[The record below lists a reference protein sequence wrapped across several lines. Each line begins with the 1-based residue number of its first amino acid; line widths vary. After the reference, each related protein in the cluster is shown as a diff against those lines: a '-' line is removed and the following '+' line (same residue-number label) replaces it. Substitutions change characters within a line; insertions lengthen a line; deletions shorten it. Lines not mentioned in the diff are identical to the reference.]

1 MGSQFEHL
9 KLPRIISIELP
20 RRSTGGFGGT
30 KRTNVSEHGKLLL
43 DQISTLI
50 EPVKQKTSPF
60 RLDPKLIFKI
70 KVAEKHSFSDDL
82 VTQIGLNV
90 LAREPSKAIVVFSSD
105 NELTEFKKR
114 LESYSQIKDGPKYE
128 YLGAIDELV
137 PLEPQDRIGR
147 LLQLKPVQPDELAAL
162 DLELWH
168 TGYPKEMRKYLDGF
182 AKDIEGLSSDTAPM
196 RMTDSYVGEYL
207 CIARIKVTQE
217 VLELLLELPIVK
229 EIDRPPQP
237 AFETTADYN
246 LPISAFPEVVSPP
259 EDNCGILVIDSGVQR
274 GHPLI
279 APALGEAEVFPDAK
293 RQFIKGGP
301 DDVHGHGTSVAG
313 IAIYGNVDNCIQQRS
328 FDPTAWLFSARVTD
342 ENNKYDEDLLIETQ
356 LHEAIRAFVEQYP
369 NCKVINISLGNDEQI
384 YRDGMKQFR
393 LAAKIDEIA
402 YQYQNKNIVFVVS
415 AGNTEPPHKEAKSD
429 EQLQTDYPNYLLN
442 EDARIIDPATSAIAL
457 TVGSVS
463 FGRGSITEP
472 SDVRRQAIAN
482 LPGYPSPF
490 TRTGFGV
497 DGMIKPDVVDFG
509 GDVVLDLK
517 YREGLDL
524 PKAKLRLP
532 DTVAGVSVVTLSKDF
547 NSSLFH
553 ICSGTSF
560 AAPRVANLAAQL
572 FTKYPEASSNLI
584 RALIVNSAV
593 IPKEIPPE
601 FQCHSHQSQS
611 QKTKQIENQ
620 LAIYG
625 YGQSDLERAM
635 YSAENYVVLSEDNIL
650 IPVGKFHIYEI
661 PQLPPEF
668 FEVKGTRILSITLAF
683 DPPTRPTRGDSYLG
697 VTMEFNLFKGLDHT
711 SIVNAYVDARK
722 TNEPDKFTEISLDIL
737 KKNHGSGISV
747 DLSPGSNLRK
757 KGTVQR
763 GQVKIFPQSTKYE
776 QGNMTLVVSC
786 NRKWAN
792 PDEIEMQ
799 RYALVA
805 SISHSDPQVN
815 LYNRMRLQIN
825 QRNEREQERQRARV

>member
-9 KLPRIISIELP
+9 KLPRIINIELP
-20 RRSTGGFGGT
+20 RRSSSGFGGT
-30 KRTNVSEHGKLLL
+30 KRTDVSEHGKQLLG
-43 DQISTLI
+43 QISSLI

-70 KVAEKHSFSDDL
+70 KVAEKYSFSDNL
-82 VTQIGLNV
+82 VTQTGLNV
-90 LAREPSKAIVVFSSD
+90 LAREPNKAIVVFSSD

-114 LESYSQIKDGPKYE
+114 LENYSQIKDGPKYE

-137 PLEPQDRIGR
+137 PLEPEDRIGH
-147 LLQLKPVQPDELAAL
+147 LLDIKHVQPGELAAL

-168 TGYPKEMRKYLDGF
+168 TGDRKEMRKYLD
-182 AKDIEGLSSDTAPM
+182 DIADVLESLTSDTAPM
-196 RMTDSYVGEYL
+196 RMSDSYIGDYL
-207 CIARIKVTQE
+207 CIARIKVTDE
-217 VLELLLELPIVK
+217 ILNLLLLEEIVK

-246 LPISAFPEVVSPP
+246 LPISNFPEVVPPP
-259 EDNCGILVIDSGVQR
+259 EDNCGILVIDSGVPR

-279 APALGEAEVFPDAK
+279 APVLGEAEVFPDAK
-293 RQFIKGGP
+293 RKVIQGGA

-313 IAIYGNVDNCIQQRS
+313 IAIYGNVENCIQQRS

-342 ENNKYDEDLLIETQ
+342 ENNKYDEDLLLETQ
-356 LHEAIRAFVEQYP
+356 LDEAIRAFVEQYP
-369 NCKVINISLGNDEQI
+369 NCKVINISLGNADQI
-384 YRDGMKQFR
+384 YRDGLKQFR

-402 YQYQNKNIVFVVS
+402 YQYQHKNILFVISV
-415 AGNTEPPHKEAKSD
+415 GNAFYEEAKSN
-429 EQLQTDYPNYLLN
+429 EQLRTDYPNYLLN
-442 EDARIIDPATSAIAL
+442 KSARIIDPATSAIAL
-457 TVGSVS
+457 TVGSLS

-482 LPGYPSPF
+482 LSGYPSPF

-509 GDVVLDLK
+509 GDLVLDLS
-517 YREGLDL
+517 YRESLGL
-524 PKAKLRLP
+524 PKVNVLP
-532 DTVAGVSVVTLSKDF
+532 DSVAGVSVLTLCKDF
-547 NSSLFH
+547 KSSLFH

-584 RALIVNSAV
+584 RALIVNSALLPKK
-593 IPKEIPPE
+593 IPTE
-601 FQCHSHQSQS
+601 FQCKGNKSQS
-611 QKTKQIENQ
+611 KQIKKQ

-625 YGQSDLERAM
+625 YGQPDLQRAM

-650 IPVGKFHIYEI
+650 IKVGYFHIYEI
-661 PQLPPEF
+661 PQLPPDF
-668 FEVKGTRILSITLAF
+668 IKTKVTRILSISLAF

-697 VTMEFNLFKGLDHT
+697 VTMEFDLFKGIDHE
-711 SIVNAYVDARK
+711 IVRNAYEAVSK
-722 TNEPDKFTEISLDIL
+722 TNSPNESTEDTKEKL
-737 KKNHGSGISV
+737 KQKYGAGIEV
-747 DLSPGSNLRK
+747 KLSPGSNLRK
-757 KGTVQR
+757 KGTIQR
-763 GQVKIFPQSTKYE
+763 GQVEIFPQSTKYDE
-776 QGNMTLVVSC
+776 GNMTLVVSC

-792 PDEIEMQ
+792 PDEIDMQ

-805 SISHSDPQVN
+805 SISHSDPQVD
-815 LYNRMRLQIN
+815 LYNRMKIKIN
-825 QRNEREQERQRARV
+825 QRPRVRV

>member
-9 KLPRIISIELP
+9 KLPRIINIELP
-20 RRSTGGFGGT
+20 RRSSGGFGGT
-30 KRTNVSEHGKLLL
+30 KRADFSEHGKQLLG
-43 DQISTLI
+43 QISSLI
-50 EPVKQKTSPF
+50 EPVKQKNSPF

-70 KVAEKHSFSDDL
+70 KVAENYSFSDNL
-82 VTQIGLNV
+82 VTQTGLNV
-90 LAREPSKAIVVFSSD
+90 LAREPNKAIVVFSSD

-128 YLGAIDELV
+128 YLGAIDELF

-147 LLQLKPVQPDELAAL
+147 LLELKPVQPDEFAAL

-168 TGYPKEMRKYLDGF
+168 TGDRKEMRKYLD
-182 AKDIEGLSSDTAPM
+182 DIADVLESLTSDTAPM
-196 RMTDSYVGEYL
+196 RMSDSYIGDYL
-207 CIARIKVTQE
+207 CIARIKVTNE
-217 VLELLLELPIVK
+217 VLNLLLLEGIVK

-237 AFETTADYN
+237 AFETTADCN

-279 APALGEAEVFPDAK
+279 APVLGEAEVFADAK
-293 RQFIKGGP
+293 RQFIKGGA
-301 DDVHGHGTSVAG
+301 DDVNGHGTSVAG
-313 IAIYGNVDNCIQQRS
+313 IAIYGNVENCIQQCS

-342 ENNKYDEDLLIETQ
+342 ENNKYDEDLLLETQ
-356 LHEAIRAFVEQYP
+356 LDEAIRAFVEQYS
-369 NCKVINISLGNDEQI
+369 NCKVINISLGNCDQI

-429 EQLQTDYPNYLLN
+429 EQLRTDYPNYLLT
-442 EDARIIDPATSAIAL
+442 EDARIIDPGTSAIAL
-457 TVGSVS
+457 TVGSLS

-472 SDVRRQAIAN
+472 SDVRRQAITN
-482 LPGYPSPF
+482 LSGYPSPF

-509 GDVVLDLK
+509 GDLVLDLG
-517 YREGLDL
+517 YRESLGL
-524 PKAKLRLP
+524 PKVNILP
-532 DTVAGVSVVTLSKDF
+532 DSVAGVSVITLSKNF

-593 IPKEIPPE
+593 LPKEIPPE
-601 FQCHSHQSQS
+601 FQCNSNQSQS

-668 FEVKGTRILSITLAF
+668 FEIKGTRILSITLAF

-697 VTMEFNLFKGLDHT
+697 VTMEFNVFKGLNHT

-737 KKNHGSGISV
+737 KKNHGSGITV

-786 NRKWAN
+786 NRKWTN

-825 QRNEREQERQRARV
+825 QRSEREQERQRARF